1 MFELLAKLGSQNY
14 KELMKIV
21 DSQIN
26 HDCLD
31 SIEKIAIIKLLE
43 RLFSLSEGS
52 SLKAEL
58 FILIAQTAF
67 HSDSLST
74 IRQRVDVMTIEN
86 AAKILCNIRPLQQIY
101 VKSLFMTFR
110 DIDKQ
115 NSNEKLYMDAVFDM
129 LSLK

>member
-74 IRQRVDVMTIEN
+74 IRQRVDEYSDESVQPFWTKVYN
-86 AAKILCNIRPLQQIY
+86 CG
-101 VKSLFMTFR
+101 V
-110 DIDKQ
+110 
-115 NSNEKLYMDAVFDM
+115 EK
-129 LSLK
+129 LSLKSNDFLFLFSHRFAF

>member
-1 MFELLAKLGSQNY
+1 
-14 KELMKIV
+14 
-21 DSQIN
+21 
-26 HDCLD
+26 
-31 SIEKIAIIKLLE
+31 
-43 RLFSLSEGS
+43 
-52 SLKAEL
+52 
-58 FILIAQTAF
+58 
-67 HSDSLST
+67 
-74 IRQRVDVMTIEN
+74 MTIEN